1 MTVGKITRGGDAMTS
16 GTLYLYPAKMWS
28 FPSKFQHMC
37 IQMKKA
43 HKRHKIYPLNRNT
56 WQEVKMTFRLVWSPT
71 VNVQLA
77 TSNQSTFSIT
87 EIQTEKSLQVYKKNF
102 ISNIPSYVIFH
113 NSIGLVTQW
122 FYARAKSTSPL
133 RSSSTRRPHLNL
145 PAESLTFSPA
155 I

>member
-1 MTVGKITRGGDAMTS
+1 MIYTQMTVGKITRGGDAMTS

-28 FPSKFQHMC
+28 CPSKFQYMC

-43 HKRHKIYPLNRNT
+43 HKRDIKYILWIQILDKKLKWLFDWCGVTR
-56 WQEVKMTFRLVWSPT
+56 
-71 VNVQLA
+71 
-77 TSNQSTFSIT
+77 NQSTFSIT